1 MEIGGEEKVS
11 AAAILLFGKDPQR
24 FFPRAR
30 IRFIRFEGKT
40 AEVGT
45 RMNVFK
51 DIKFNGRLL
60 EQVQQATAFV
70 RTQIR
75 EYTKLGEG
83 AVFQTF
89 LFFLLSI
96 TSSLPNHRIIGEGYK
111 VEFYRLSERTIDR
124 MCDALNGWY
133 NVWTKFRCDYE
144 DEKGTL
150 SIVVCKPEEADK
162 ILKIMSD
169 IQPLSFER
177 EGTLSVPDVARIK
190 MESIIDLH
198 MTAERE
204 KPSVLSELKR
214 LSRNSPHGKNTP
226 KEMEI

>member
-1 MEIGGEEKVS
+1 MIPSSIKLKAFSGYRKN
-11 AAAILLFGKDPQR
+11 I
-24 FFPRAR
+24 
-30 IRFIRFEGKT
+30 FEGWK
-40 AEVGT
+40 
-45 RMNVFK
+45 K
-51 DIKFNGRLL
+51 L
-60 EQVQQATAFV
+60 EDSTIAG
-70 RTQIR
+70 
-75 EYTKLGEG
+75 K
-83 AVFQTF
+83 
-89 LFFLLSI
+89 
-96 TSSLPNHRIIGEGYK
+96 GYK

-144 DEKGTL
+144 DEKGSL
-150 SIVVCKPEEADK
+150 SIVVREPEEADK
-162 ILKIMSD
+162 IFKIMSD
-169 IQPLSFER
+169 IQPLSFEH

-214 LSRNSPHGKNTP
+214 LSCNSPHGKNMP